1 MNNEPIIEK
10 SSFRLNA
17 KNFFITYPQ
26 CEADKGELLAH
37 MLELEPSVKFC
48 RVARE
53 LHADGNPHLHVLLSC
68 SKKRDIRSAGHFDWL
83 GKHPNVQSC
92 RNLVDVLDYI
102 SKDGDF
108 VDFGVP
114 PGTKNV
120 WSTILGADNKE
131 DFLALVK
138 EHDPCNFVLRYEQVI
153 NYAETNYK
161 PPVPI
166 YSPKF
171 TEFVV
176 PTVLSNW
183 VSDELRGSHDRRKSL
198 VLCSPSRFGKTQW
211 ARSLGEHAY
220 FNTMVDF
227 KPGWDNGIAY
237 VIFDDFLWEYVPN
250 KKCFFGGQETFT
262 LTDKYRKKQ
271 TVQWGR
277 VLIYLCNEL
286 PPLDD
291 WYKANTV
298 IISLHKPLF

>member
-1 MNNEPIIEK
+1 MPPVP
-10 SSFRLNA
+10 SSTSFRINA
-17 KNFFITYPQ
+17 RSFFLTYAQ
-26 CEADKGELLAH
+26 CSLDKSELLTY
-37 MLELEPSVKFC
+37 LLNLEPSTKFC
-48 RVARE
+48 RVSCE
-53 LHADGNPHLHVLLSC
+53 LHEDGHPHLHVLLTL
-68 SKKRDIRSAGHFDWL
+68 SKKRDIRDKRHFDWMDQ
-83 GKHPNVQSC
+83 HPNIQSA
-92 RNLVDVLDYI
+92 RNIVDVLEYI
-102 SKDGDF
+102 SKDGNF

-120 WSTILGADNKE
+120 WTTIVAANSKE
-131 DFLALVK
+131 DFLSLVK
-138 EHDPCNFVLRYEQVI
+138 EHDPCNFVLRHEQII
-153 NYAETNYK
+153 NYANIYFED
-161 PPVPI
+161 PLPI
-166 YSPKF
+166 YRPKF
-171 TEFVV
+171 TEYTI
-176 PTVLSNW
+176 PTVLQHW
-183 VSDELRGSHDRRKSL
+183 VDTELHGTHDRRKSL

-211 ARSLGEHAY
+211 ARSLGVHCY

-250 KKCFFGGQETFT
+250 KKCFFGGQEAFT